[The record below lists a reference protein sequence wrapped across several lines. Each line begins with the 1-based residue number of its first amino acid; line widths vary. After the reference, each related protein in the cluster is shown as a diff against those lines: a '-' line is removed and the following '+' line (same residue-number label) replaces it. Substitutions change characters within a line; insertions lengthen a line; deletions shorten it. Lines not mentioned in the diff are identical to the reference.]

1 MCSKKDQNLKRY
13 NKSLHQCD
21 PTPNQLIRVH
31 FFPRLRFQLIL
42 PKRARKV
49 ISFYSSFFTTL
60 TVEGQTFSAV
70 MCTAKLLA
78 QKSCR
83 KTIKNEK
90 KVGLASSVASN
101 RALSP
106 ISTLIDF
113 WTMFHRFDNFSVTLE
128 GRTRSQSR
136 HIFTLRTFYDS

>member
-1 MCSKKDQNLKRY
+1 MKRY

-101 RALSP
+101 RAHPP

-113 WTMFHRFDNFSVTLE
+113 WTMFHCFDNFSVTLE
-128 GRTRSQSR
+128 GHTRLKSR